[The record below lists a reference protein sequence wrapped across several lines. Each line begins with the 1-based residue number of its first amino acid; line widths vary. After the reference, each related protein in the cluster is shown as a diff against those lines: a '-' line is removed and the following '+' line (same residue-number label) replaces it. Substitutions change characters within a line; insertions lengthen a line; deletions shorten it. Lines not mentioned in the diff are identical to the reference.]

1 MKRLGLLGTIVYWAN
16 ICVALLLL
24 LSFVL
29 PYLPPKTFSSITL
42 LSLVVSP
49 LILLNL
55 FFAIYWC
62 FRWKRKAFLS
72 GVLVA
77 FSFFHFNPFFE
88 LSSEGDASAYEHTL
102 KILTYNVRLFNA
114 YETNPSEDVLASFST
129 LVNSENPDVICIQEF
144 YRETHLTIPEYPYQ
158 YVHFRNNEVKL
169 GHAIYSKYPLQNTG
183 AFDFKD
189 SNNNTIYADVV
200 KGSDTLR
207 VYNLHLQSLGILP
220 SVTYLQGGD
229 KERIRKRM
237 TETFKRQQTQVEAIL
252 EHAKI
257 APFPVI
263 LSGDFNNTPYSYTY
277 HQLTNHYKDAYVE
290 RGNGL
295 GTTFK
300 FDGYPM
306 RIDYIMTS
314 EMLEVVT
321 FETIKESFS
330 DHYPLSATLGWSKK
344 D

>member
-1 MKRLGLLGTIVYWAN
+1 M
-16 ICVALLLL
+16 
-24 LSFVL
+24 F
-29 PYLPPKTFSSITL
+29 
-42 LSLVVSP
+42 
-49 LILLNL
+49 
-55 FFAIYWC
+55 
-62 FRWKRKAFLS
+62 
-72 GVLVA
+72 
-77 FSFFHFNPFFE
+77 
-88 LSSEGDASAYEHTL
+88 SSEGDISAYEHTL
-102 KILTYNVRLFNA
+102 KVLTYNVRLFNA
-114 YETNPSEDVLASFST
+114 YETNASEDVLASFSALIT
-129 LVNSENPDVICIQEF
+129 SENPDVICIQE
-144 YRETHLTIPEYPYQ
+144 YYKETHISIPEFPYQ
-158 YVHFRNNEVKL
+158 YIHFRNEDVKL
-169 GHAIYSKYPLQNTG
+169 GHAIYSKYPLVNTG

-200 KGSDTLR
+200 KGGDTLR

-229 KERIRKRM
+229 KERIRRRM

-252 EHAKI
+252 EHSERS
-257 APFPVI
+257 PFPTI
-263 LSGDFNNTPYSYTY
+263 LCGDYNNTPYSYTY
-277 HQLTNHYKDAYVE
+277 HQLTKNYNDAYLV

-314 EMLEVVT
+314 EALDVVT
-321 FETIKESFS
+321 FETTQESFS